1 MQLAMMTFKQLKQQ
15 VELSLAILIVTMYLF
30 FLTDIVH
37 ALGNTTV
44 ATGIG
49 L

>member
-1 MQLAMMTFKQLKQQ
+1 MQLAMQLKQQ
-15 VELSLAILIVTMYLF
+15 VELSLAILIITMYLF

-37 ALGNTTV
+37 ALGNTTIAAGV
-44 ATGIG
+44 V